1 MLKYLIRYRKGLT
14 HIVQLSSLGA
24 LVVLIALSTN
34 VAAAERI
41 VAPGENSLARA
52 VAVAKPGDVLI
63 LGPGLYNGPVVIDK
77 PLTLEGRPTQG
88 AVVDGHDK
96 GTVIRIIAPDV
107 TIRGLT
113 VRNSGIRQEDI
124 DSGIFA
130 DKGGDRALIENNH
143 LDNNEFSISLRGAIN
158 AEARHNVVRGRQD
171 LRVNDRGDG
180 ISVWN
185 ATGSKALDNDIR
197 FGRDGI
203 RSTSSHDNVFTGNRF
218 HDLRYAIHY
227 MWTDG
232 GTITDNLSEGNVV
245 GFALMYSRQLTIVG
259 NVSRHDQAHG
269 LLLNFVNNARIEGNG
284 VYAGGTECVFIY
296 NANDNAIVRNWF
308 EGCPIGV
315 HFTAGSERNR
325 FSENSFVG
333 NRTQVK
339 YVGTRSLDWASNGRG
354 NYWSDNAAFD
364 LNGDGIA
371 DMPYRPNDIVDRI
384 VWSVPLAKLLL
395 NSPAVQVVRWAQ
407 AEFPAITPGG
417 VIDTAPLMRP
427 PPFPA
432 LANRTTDTEIPK

>member
-1 MLKYLIRYRKGLT
+1 PWR
-14 HIVQLSSLGA
+14 LGA
-24 LVVLIALSTN
+24 LAVSLILAN
-34 VAAAERI
+34 PAIAAERM
-41 VAPGENSLARA
+41 VAPGEDSLVRA
-52 VAVAKPGDVLI
+52 VAAAKAGDVLI
-63 LGPGLYNGPVVIDK
+63 LEAGRYAGPVVIDK
-77 PLTLEGRPTQG
+77 PLTLEGRPTGQ

-96 GTVIRIIAPDV
+96 GTVIRIIAPGV

-130 DKGGDRALIENNH
+130 DKGGDRALIEDNF
-143 LDNNEFSISLRGAIN
+143 LENNEFSISMRGA
-158 AEARHNVVRGRQD
+158 AQAVARHNVIRGRQD

-185 ATGSKALDNDIR
+185 AIGSTAEDNDVR

-203 RSTSSHDNVFTGNRF
+203 RSTSSRDNVFARNSF
-218 HDLRYAIHY
+218 HELRYAIHY

-232 GTITDNLSEGNVV
+232 GTVTDNLSEGNVV
-245 GFALMYSRQLTIVG
+245 GFALMYSRQLTVTG
-259 NVSRHDQAHG
+259 NISRNDQAHG
-269 LLLNFVNNARIEGNG
+269 LLLNFVNNAEISGNG
-284 VYAGGTECVFIY
+284 VFNGGTECVFIY
-296 NANDNAIVRNWF
+296 NANDNALTGNWF

-315 HFTAGSERNR
+315 HFTAGAERNR
-325 FSENSFVG
+325 FSGNAFVG
-333 NRTQVK
+333 NQTQVK
-339 YVGTRSLDWASNGRG
+339 YVGTRALDWTTKGRG

-407 AEFPAITPGG
+407 AQFPAITPGG
-417 VIDTAPLMRP
+417 VIDTAPLMHP
-427 PPFPA
+427 PAKPQ
-432 LANRTTDTEIPK
+432 LAAADQKKVSRQ